1 MIRGSLIFQKI
12 REISRKFFGPGVAG
26 SSSIVGWVGDNN
38 QWMYYISCEIG
49 FVKFFHYNK
58 HGSIYRAHAGEMART
73 LCLCAGGRVDRVH
86 ELGGLDIF
94 FSSKHSSS
102 SSSSMSFFGDFFF
115 INKLL

>member
-49 FVKFFHYNK
+49 FVKF
-58 HGSIYRAHAGEMART
+58 S
-73 LCLCAGGRVDRVH
+73 LQ
-86 ELGGLDIF
+86 
-94 FSSKHSSS
+94 
-102 SSSSMSFFGDFFF
+102 
-115 INKLL
+115 

>member
-58 HGSIYRAHAGEMART
+58 HGSIYRACTPSALAHFVYVRAWY
-73 LCLCAGGRVDRVH
+73 RVH
-86 ELGGLDIF
+86 KLGGLRYYFFFFFAFIIVVCRGSFLGGYF
-94 FSSKHSSS
+94 FSL
-102 SSSSMSFFGDFFF
+102 
-115 INKLL
+115 NKLF

>member
-49 FVKFFHYNK
+49 FVKF
-58 HGSIYRAHAGEMART
+58 SITINMVVFIEHTLSAHTLFMCGRGTEYISWAG
-73 LCLCAGGRVDRVH
+73 
-86 ELGGLDIF
+86 
-94 FSSKHSSS
+94 
-102 SSSSMSFFGDFFF
+102 
-115 INKLL
+115 